1 MEALIKTRK
10 IGGSLVITI
19 PRVIVE
25 EEGLMP
31 NQIVEINVKKIKKS
45 GFGIAKGIGP
55 FLKEDKFEEQLEKNE
70 QVRD

>member
-45 GFGIAKGIGP
+45 GFGIAYVNGRNRFPSPAAKINAFISIRTP
-55 FLKEDKFEEQLEKNE
+55 
-70 QVRD
+70 